1 MAASKNILKIGFNG
15 NLSGLSISVN
25 GKTLC
30 LDDLNGNGKK
40 TRSPKQIQAQKNHS
54 LISTFAGSINSIPI
68 LKRVWYK
75 FYYKAPYRASVKRD
89 MYGSPIP
96 KKTTPF
102 NKIMAANRKVKQ
114 NIDYPNEYNPFVPT
128 NADSMPA
135 YNALLLP
142 EELIVNINFVRN
154 NNIMDFSKREH
165 KMTGAALFSAYN
177 PKRKSNTRFEVFSKW
192 NEIKEFTPSAS
203 YKINFPVTSEEQ
215 EILKKYKDCYFYFT
229 IVTETETGRIIRCFS
244 SRGVTSSLKDFPVI
258 PVEFTN
264 EPK

>member
-1 MAASKNILKIGFNG
+1 MAASQNILKIGFKG
-15 NLSGLSISVN
+15 KFSELSISVN
-25 GKTLC
+25 GKTLHFDE
-30 LDDLNGNGKK
+30 LKGNGKK
-40 TRSPKQIQAQKNHS
+40 NRSPKQIQAQKDHS
-54 LISTFAGSINSIPI
+54 FISKFAGRINRIPV
-68 LKRVWYK
+68 LKRVWHK
-75 FYYKAPYRASVKRD
+75 FDYEAPYRASVKRD

-114 NIDYPNEYNPFVPT
+114 DIDHPNEYNPFVPT

-135 YNALLLP
+135 YSALLLP

-154 NNIMDFSKREH
+154 NQIMDFSEKE
-165 KMTGAALFSAYN
+165 KKITGAALFSAYN

-192 NEIKEFTPSAS
+192 NEIKEFTPSAYYRIS
-203 YKINFPVTSEEQ
+203 FPVTSEEQ

-244 SRGVTSSLKDFPVI
+244 SRGVTSSLKDFPVS
-258 PVEFTN
+258 PVQFTN